1 MKAKKILFTTS
12 GILKLV
18 VSGFM
23 ILVFGLALLLGNA
36 LKELFLADYTI
47 IEEIINE
54 LVALDPSFAYLQE
67 ITQAEVVEYIMS
79 MVSAIYIFLLIMGLC
94 GVVFGIF
101 NLIFAKKY
109 NDMLAG
115 RTGRKVLFMIFN
127 LLFYW
132 GLATNVLTIV
142 ALFLK
147 DSPKVEKISNENISS
162 ITSEAQ
168 Q

>member
-18 VSGFM
+18 ASGFLV
-23 ILVFGLALLLGNA
+23 LVFGLSLLLGNV
-36 LKELFLADYTI
+36 LKEAFLADFSM

-54 LVALDPSFAYLQE
+54 LVALDPAFAYLQE
-67 ITQAEVVEYIMS
+67 MTQAEVVDFIMTP
-79 MVSAIYIFLLIMGLC
+79 VSVICVFLFIMGVC

-109 NDMLAG
+109 NEMLAG
-115 RTGRKVLFMIFN
+115 KTGSKVLFMIFN

-147 DSPKVEKISNENISS
+147 DAPKMQNSSNVQNIST
-162 ITSEAQ
+162 TSEGQ

>member
-1 MKAKKILFTTS
+1 MKAKKILFTIS

-18 VSGFM
+18 AGGFL
-23 ILVFGLALLLGNA
+23 ILVFGLALLLSNT
-36 LKELFLADYTI
+36 LKEVLLSDFSVIQSVIDEMI
-47 IEEIINE
+47 
-54 LVALDPSFAYLQE
+54 ALDPSFTYLQE
-67 ITQAEVVEYIMS
+67 MTSAEIVEFIMTP
-79 MVSAIYIFLLIMGLC
+79 VNAICIFLLVMGIC

-109 NDMLAG
+109 NEMLAG
-115 RTGRKVLFMIFN
+115 KTGKKVLFMILN

-147 DSPKVEKISNENISS
+147 DSPKTENSQILQNSS
-162 ITSEAQ
+162 ITSEVQ
-168 Q
+168 

>member
-18 VSGFM
+18 ASGFM
-23 ILVFGLALLLGNA
+23 ILVFGLSLLLGNV
-36 LKELFLADYTI
+36 LKEAFLADFSM

-54 LVALDPSFAYLQE
+54 LVALDPAFAYLQE
-67 ITQAEVVEYIMS
+67 MTQAEVVDFIMS
-79 MVSAIYIFLLIMGLC
+79 PVSAICVFLLIMGIC

-109 NDMLAG
+109 NEMLAG
-115 RTGRKVLFMIFN
+115 KTGSKVLFMIFN

-147 DSPKVEKISNENISS
+147 DAPKTENFSNLQNIST
-162 ITSEAQ
+162 TSEGQ

>member
-36 LKELFLADYTI
+36 LKESFLADYSM
-47 IEEIINE
+47 IEEVINE

-67 ITQAEVVEYIMS
+67 ISSAEVVEFIMS
-79 MVSAIYIFLLIMGLC
+79 IVSGICVFSLFMGLC

-147 DSPKVEKISNENISS
+147 DTPKIEKTSNENISTT
-162 ITSEAQ
+162 TSEAQ

>member
-12 GILKLV
+12 GILKIV

-36 LKELFLADYTI
+36 LKEAFLANYAM

-67 ITQAEVVEYIMS
+67 MTQAEMVDFIMS
-79 MVSAIYIFLLIMGLC
+79 PVSAICVFFLIMGLC

-109 NDMLAG
+109 NEMLAG

-147 DSPKVEKISNENISS
+147 DSPKVEKPSNENISS
-162 ITSEAQ
+162 TTSEAQ
-168 Q
+168 

>member
-18 VSGFM
+18 ASGFLV
-23 ILVFGLALLLGNA
+23 LVFGLSLLLGNV
-36 LKELFLADYTI
+36 LKEAFLADFSM

-54 LVALDPSFAYLQE
+54 IVALDPSFAYLQE
-67 ITQAEVVEYIMS
+67 MTQAEVVDFIMTPGS
-79 MVSAIYIFLLIMGLC
+79 VICVFLFIMGVC

-109 NDMLAG
+109 NEMLAG
-115 RTGRKVLFMIFN
+115 KTGSKVLFMIFN

-147 DSPKVEKISNENISS
+147 DAPKTQNSSNVQNSS
-162 ITSEAQ
+162 TTSEGQ

>member
-18 VSGFM
+18 VSGFL

-36 LKELFLADYTI
+36 LKASFLADYSL
-47 IEEIINE
+47 IESFINE
-54 LVALDPSFAYLQE
+54 LVAMDPSLAYIQE
-67 ITQAEVVEYIMS
+67 MTQAEIVDMIMS
-79 MVSAIYIFLLIMGLC
+79 PVTFIFLTLFIMGIC

-109 NDMLAG
+109 NEMLLG
-115 RTGRKVLFMIFN
+115 KTGKKVIFMIFN

-132 GLATNVLTIV
+132 GLATNILTIV

-147 DSPKVEKISNENISS
+147 DSLNTTISNAQE
-162 ITSEAQ
+162 TSEVKQ
-168 Q
+168 

>member
-1 MKAKKILFTTS
+1 MSIVS
-12 GILKLV
+12 GICV
-18 VSGFM
+18 FM
-23 ILVFGLALLLGNA
+23 
-36 LKELFLADYTI
+36 LF
-47 IEEIINE
+47 
-54 LVALDPSFAYLQE
+54 
-67 ITQAEVVEYIMS
+67 
-79 MVSAIYIFLLIMGLC
+79 MGLC

-109 NDMLAG
+109 NEMLAG

-147 DSPKVEKISNENISS
+147 DSPKVEKPSNENISS
-162 ITSEAQ
+162 TTSEAQ
-168 Q
+168 